1 MALTFVAISDATVVA
16 SGDITLSEPAGV
28 QEGDLL
34 VACIAFR
41 ASVAFTLPA
50 GWSLVATQQSV
61 GNTSTTLS
69 SSVASGLMAYMV
81 RGASAPSLTLTR
93 TGGDV
98 ALGRLAA
105 FRGVDRSNPYD
116 TGSANTSV
124 TNALVTATA
133 SITTVVDDELL
144 VMACCAADNIAMAL
158 QRSVTDPTQL
168 YWHERADS
176 STTTGADTAL
186 AVADATKLSSGATGE
201 LRFTG
206 SLTRNAI
213 IVGAFRPAARRIRVQ
228 RLAVAQRL
236 AADSN
241 STFTTASFTPPN
253 DCLLVVAAAIERQ
266 GGAHTGVAV
275 SDSTGL
281 TWTNRVAATADD
293 GTWFYQLSLWT
304 AAVAAGTSMTASL
317 SETTDNDAVH
327 VHVLA
332 VTGHDRSNPIGASAS
347 LNDTADE
354 TCAMTLSAVPAAGSI
369 VLAARCLGVVSGSSS
384 ATPGIGW
391 WEVTDENIVDWHKLA
406 VQARYDNPS
415 TAVAWTD
422 VDDANLS
429 DEGLCAV
436 ALEIRHAPSL
446 AQAPSP
452 MQSFLMR

>member
-50 GWSLVATQQSV
+50 GWALVASQQLA
-61 GNTSTTLS
+61 GNTNTTTST
-69 SSVASGLMAYMV
+69 SVASGLMAYIL
-81 RGASAPSLTLTR
+81 RGAVEVPTTFTR

-98 ALGRLAA
+98 ALGRIASY
-105 FRGVDRSNPYD
+105 RGVDRLNPYD
-116 TGSANTSV
+116 TGSANTPAS
-124 TNALVTATA
+124 NASLTPTTAISTA
-133 SITTVVDDELL
+133 VNDELL
-144 VMACCAADNIAMAL
+144 VMACCLADNLSPTL
-158 QRSVTDPTQL
+158 QRSVTDPLQQH
-168 YWHERADS
+168 WHERADS
-176 STTTGADTAL
+176 STTIGADVAL
-186 AVADATKLSSGATGE
+186 AIADATKLLAGNTGE
-201 LRFTG
+201 LRFTDG
-206 SLTRNAI
+206 LTRNAI

-241 STFTTASFTPPN
+241 ATFTTASFTPPN

-281 TWTNRVAATADD
+281 VWTNRVAATADD